1 MAKGIKKRRDSWGSI
16 AEIERGKRYRIRYW
30 AETESGYRRRSKTVR
45 GTRRDAEEERARLLL
60 EHGQDKPC
68 PTVGQAWGQYALP
81 YYQRLVDAGEYAQ
94 GTLDT
99 YKSRWNVH
107 VAPRWSDLPCDAVT
121 ALDMQKWFDRLDY
134 RTAVDCNKI
143 LRRIFKLVTKYH
155 PQVQNV
161 MMVGYDMPSKQ
172 RVAEQDKEP
181 WTPLELR
188 QIWDAVRGTWLEAAV
203 ILRGYGGL
211 RPGESLA
218 VRGTDVVVREHVG
231 VTVCVVKVDDQVLA
245 HGYGLTEG
253 TKNDQSNRLAFVA
266 GSPAE
271 RLAEIAKEVGDGY
284 LTNDGF
290 GNWVSQQRVYRN
302 LDKVIS
308 DHGIVRHPHKNMRKT
323 WETAVRW
330 EMKLPPWL
338 SEPLM
343 GHKLPGVTAQFY
355 DKPSLER
362 MADVYAEGYLRY
374 PFGEVGTNR
383 DAT

>member
-1 MAKGIKKRRDSWGSI
+1 MAKRSKRRDSWGSI

-30 AETESGYRRRSKTVR
+30 AETDEGYKRRSKTVR
-45 GTRRDAEEERARLLL
+45 GTRKDAEQVRARLLL
-60 EHGQDKPC
+60 EHGEDRPC
-68 PTVGQAWGQYALP
+68 PTVGQAWEQYALP
-81 YYQRLVDAGEYAQ
+81 YYQRLIDSGEYAQ
-94 GTLDT
+94 STLDT
-99 YKSRWNVH
+99 YRSRWNVH
-107 VAPRWSDLPCDAVT
+107 VEPRWGDVPCDAVT

-143 LRRIFKLVTKYH
+143 LRRIFKIVTKYH

-161 MMVGYDMPSKQ
+161 MLAGYDMPSKQ
-172 RVAEQDKEP
+172 RVEEQDKEP
-181 WTPLELR
+181 WTPDELR

-218 VRGTDVVVREHVG
+218 VRGSDVTVREHMG
-231 VTVCVVKVDDQVLA
+231 VTVCVVRVDDQVLA
-245 HGYGLTEG
+245 HGYGLTDG

-271 RLAEIAKEVGDGY
+271 RLAEIASEVGDGY

-290 GNWVSQQRVYRN
+290 GNWVKQQRVYKN
-302 LDKVIS
+302 LDKVIAKN
-308 DHGIVRHPHKNMRKT
+308 GIVRHPHKNMRKT

-355 DKPSLER
+355 DRPSLER

-374 PFGEVGTNR
+374 PFGEVGT
-383 DAT
+383 TQ